1 MTVPYFEDSFSQ
13 PASPSKF
20 RPADYQGHLLL
31 VWPTEYRTGIKTDY
45 GDSDAIAARVVVLDG
60 TAGVEEHDNV
70 LFFQAALIGTLKPS
84 VGNGKP
90 VLGRLGRGTSKPGQS
105 APFILTP
112 FTEADA
118 QIARD
123 YFAKEQFSAPATKT
137 EAAPATKAPAKG
149 KSADPLAAYPA
160 DKVDLARSLAA
171 SGVSADQIALAT
183 QIPQDI
189 VESAI
194 LEQF

>member
-1 MTVPYFEDSFSQ
+1 MTYFEDNFSQ
-13 PASPSKF
+13 PASASKF

-45 GDSDAIAARVVVLDG
+45 GESDAIAARVVVLDG
-60 TAGVEEHDNV
+60 SEGYEEHDNV
-70 LFFQAALIGTLKPS
+70 LFFQSALIGTLKPS

-118 QIARD
+118 AAARA
-123 YFAKEQFSAPATKT
+123 YFTQDQFEAPAT
-137 EAAPATKAPAKG
+137 TKAPASTAKPAAKAKA
-149 KSADPLAAYPA
+149 KSLDDFPA
-160 DKVDLARSLAA
+160 DKVDLAKSLAA

-189 VESAI
+189 VESDV
-194 LEQF
+194 LELI

>member
-1 MTVPYFEDSFSQ
+1 MATPYFEDSFSQ

-20 RPADYQGHLLL
+20 RPADYQGNLLL
-31 VWPTEYRTGIKTDY
+31 VWPTEYRSGIKTDY
-45 GDSDAIAARVVVLDG
+45 GDSDAVAARVVVLDG
-60 TAGVEEHDNV
+60 ANGYEEHDNV

-118 QIARD
+118 QLARD
-123 YFAKEQFSAPATKT
+123 YFSKEQFSAPA
-137 EAAPATKAPAKG
+137 EKAPASTVKPA
-149 KSADPLAAYPA
+149 KAKAADPLSAYPA
-160 DKVDLARSLAA
+160 DKVDLAKSLAA
-171 SGVSADQIALAT
+171 SGVSAEQISLAT

-189 VESAI
+189 VESAV
-194 LEQF
+194 LELI

>member
-1 MTVPYFEDSFSQ
+1 MTYFEDNFSQ
-13 PASPSKF
+13 PASGSKF

-60 TAGVEEHDNV
+60 PEGAEEHDNV

-84 VGNGKP
+84 VGNSKP

-112 FTEADA
+112 FTEEDA
-118 QIARD
+118 KLAREYFARD
-123 YFAKEQFSAPATKT
+123 QFD
-137 EAAPATKAPAKG
+137 APATKAPVKASTKSKG
-149 KSADPLAAYPA
+149 KSLADYPA
-160 DKVDLARSLAA
+160 DKVDLAKSLAA

-183 QIPQDI
+183 QIPQEV
-189 VESAI
+189 VESDI
-194 LEQF
+194 LELI

>member
-1 MTVPYFEDSFSQ
+1 MTYFEDHFSQ
-13 PASPSKF
+13 PASASKF
-20 RPADYQGHLLL
+20 KPADYQGHLLL
-31 VWPTEYRTGIKTDY
+31 VYPTEYRTGIRTDY
-45 GDSDAIAARVVVLDG
+45 GESDAIAARVVVLDG
-60 TAGVEEHDNV
+60 ADGYEEHDNV
-70 LFFQAALIGTLKPS
+70 LFFQSALIGTLKPS

-118 QIARD
+118 QVARA
-123 YFAKEQFSAPATKT
+123 YFSQDQFEAPA
-137 EAAPATKAPAKG
+137 AKAPAAKPASKAKA
-149 KSADPLAAYPA
+149 KSLSDFPA
-160 DKVDLARSLAA
+160 DKVDLAKSLAA

-189 VESAI
+189 VESEV
-194 LEQF
+194 LELI

>member
-1 MTVPYFEDSFSQ
+1 MTYFEDNFSQ
-13 PASPSKF
+13 PAAGSKF
-20 RPADYQGHLLL
+20 KPADYQGHLLL

-45 GDSDAIAARVVVLDG
+45 GESDAIAARVVVLDG
-60 TAGVEEHDNV
+60 DNGYEEHDNV

-112 FTEADA
+112 FTEEDA
-118 QIARD
+118 KAARA
-123 YFAKEQFSAPATKT
+123 YFAQDQFDAPAEKP
-137 EAAPATKAPAKG
+137 AATKAASKAKA
-149 KSADPLAAYPA
+149 KSLSDFPA
-160 DKVDLARSLAA
+160 DKVDLAKSLAA

-189 VESAI
+189 VESEV
-194 LEQF
+194 LELI

>member
-1 MTVPYFEDSFSQ
+1 MANTPYFEDSFSQ

-20 RPADYQGHLLL
+20 RPADYQGNLIL

-45 GDSDAIAARVVVLDG
+45 GDSDAIAARVVVLDAAG
-60 TAGVEEHDNV
+60 GVEEHDNV
-70 LFFQAALIGTLKPS
+70 LFFQGALISTLKPS
-84 VGNGKP
+84 VGSNKP

-118 QIARD
+118 KAARE
-123 YFAKEQFSAPATKT
+123 YFSNQFGGTPEAPK
-137 EAAPATKAPAKG
+137 AAPA
-149 KSADPLAAYPA
+149 SASGDPLAAFAA
-160 DKVDLARSLAA
+160 DKVDLAKSLAA
-171 SGVSADQIALAT
+171 SSVPADQIALAT
-183 QIPQDI
+183 GIPQAL

-194 LEQF
+194 LTF

>member
-1 MTVPYFEDSFSQ
+1 MTYFEDNFSQ
-13 PASPSKF
+13 PASGSKF
-20 RPADYQGHLLL
+20 RPADYQGKLLL
-31 VWPTEYRTGIKTDY
+31 VWPTEHRTGIKTDY

-60 TAGVEEHDNV
+60 DNGYEEHDNV

-112 FTEADA
+112 FTEEDA
-118 QIARD
+118 QAARA
-123 YFAKEQFSAPATKT
+123 YFAQDQFDAPVTKAAPTATKVS
-137 EAAPATKAPAKG
+137 AKPKG
-149 KSADPLAAYPA
+149 KSLSDFPA
-160 DKVDLARSLAA
+160 DKVDLAKSLSA

-189 VESAI
+189 IESEV
-194 LEQF
+194 LELI

>member
-1 MTVPYFEDSFSQ
+1 MNAPYFEDSFSQ

-20 RPADYQGHLLL
+20 RPADYQGNLLL
-31 VWPTEYRTGIKTDY
+31 VWATEYRTGIKTDY

-60 TAGVEEHDNV
+60 PEGVEEHDNV
-70 LFFQAALIGTLKPS
+70 LFFQAALIGTLKQS

-118 QIARD
+118 KTARD
-123 YFAKEQFSAPATKT
+123 YFANQFEAPAAKETKSAPK
-137 EAAPATKAPAKG
+137 AAAKG
-149 KSADPLAAYPA
+149 TDPLSAYPA
-160 DKVDLARSLAA
+160 DKVDLAKSLAS

-194 LEQF
+194 LELI

>member
-1 MTVPYFEDSFSQ
+1 MTYFEDNFSQ
-13 PASPSKF
+13 PASGSKF
-20 RPADYQGHLLL
+20 KPADYQGKLLL

-60 TAGVEEHDNV
+60 DSGYEEHDNV

-84 VGNGKP
+84 VGNKKP

-112 FTEADA
+112 FTEQDA
-118 QIARD
+118 QAARA
-123 YFAKEQFSAPATKT
+123 YFAQDQFDTPADTKPAPK
-137 EAAPATKAPAKG
+137 AAPKAKAKSG
-149 KSADPLAAYPA
+149 LSDYPA
-160 DKVDLARSLAA
+160 DKVDLAKSLAA

-189 VESAI
+189 VESEV
-194 LEQF
+194 LELI

>member
-1 MTVPYFEDSFSQ
+1 MTYFEDNFSQ
-13 PASPSKF
+13 PASGSKF
-20 RPADYQGHLLL
+20 KPADYQGKLLL
-31 VWPTEYRTGIKTDY
+31 VWPTEHRTGIKTDY

-60 TAGVEEHDNV
+60 DNGYEEHDNV

-84 VGNGKP
+84 VGNKKP

-112 FTEADA
+112 FTEEDA
-118 QIARD
+118 QMARA
-123 YFAKEQFSAPATKT
+123 YFAQDQFDAPVDAKPAAK
-137 EAAPATKAPAKG
+137 AAPKAKAKA
-149 KSADPLAAYPA
+149 SIADYPA
-160 DKVDLARSLAA
+160 DKVDLAKSLAA

-189 VESAI
+189 VESDI
-194 LEQF
+194 LELI

>member
-1 MTVPYFEDSFSQ
+1 MTYFEDNFSQ
-13 PASPSKF
+13 PAAGSKF
-20 RPADYQGHLLL
+20 KPADYQGNLLL

-45 GDSDAIAARVVVLDG
+45 GESDAIAARVVVLDG
-60 TAGVEEHDNV
+60 DNGYEEHDNV

-112 FTEADA
+112 FTEEDA
-118 QIARD
+118 KAARA
-123 YFAKEQFSAPATKT
+123 YFAQDQFDAPVEKPA
-137 EAAPATKAPAKG
+137 ATKAPAKTKA
-149 KSADPLAAYPA
+149 KSLSDFPA
-160 DKVDLARSLAA
+160 DKVDLAKSLAA

-189 VESAI
+189 VESEV
-194 LEQF
+194 LELI

>member
-1 MTVPYFEDSFSQ
+1 MTYFEDNFSQ
-13 PASPSKF
+13 PASGSKF
-20 RPADYQGHLLL
+20 KPADYQGKLLL
-31 VWPTEYRTGIKTDY
+31 VWPTEHRTGIKTDY

-60 TAGVEEHDNV
+60 DNGYEEHDNV

-84 VGNGKP
+84 VGNKKP

-112 FTEADA
+112 FTEEDA
-118 QIARD
+118 QSARA
-123 YFAKEQFSAPATKT
+123 YFAQDQFDTPAETKPAPKT
-137 EAAPATKAPAKG
+137 ASKAKAKSG
-149 KSADPLAAYPA
+149 LSDFPA
-160 DKVDLARSLAA
+160 DKVDLAKSLAA

-189 VESAI
+189 VESDV
-194 LEQF
+194 LELI

>member
-1 MTVPYFEDSFSQ
+1 MTYFEDNFSQ
-13 PASPSKF
+13 PASGSKF

-60 TAGVEEHDNV
+60 ENGYEEHDNV

-84 VGNGKP
+84 VGNNKP

-112 FTEADA
+112 FTEEDA
-118 QIARD
+118 KMAREYFARD
-123 YFAKEQFSAPATKT
+123 QFD
-137 EAAPATKAPAKG
+137 APATKAAAKPSPKSKG
-149 KSADPLAAYPA
+149 KSALADYPA
-160 DKVDLARSLAA
+160 DKVDLAKSLAA
-171 SGVSADQIALAT
+171 SGVSANQIALAT
-183 QIPQDI
+183 QIPQEV
-189 VESAI
+189 VESEI
-194 LEQF
+194 LELI